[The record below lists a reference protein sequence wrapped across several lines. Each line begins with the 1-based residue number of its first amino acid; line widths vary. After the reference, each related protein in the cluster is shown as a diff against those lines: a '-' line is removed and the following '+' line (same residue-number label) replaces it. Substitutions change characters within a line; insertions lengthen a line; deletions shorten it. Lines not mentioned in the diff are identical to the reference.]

1 MTFIK
6 KYVNLFPVNYWWT
19 SHGL

>member
-6 KYVNLFPVNYWWT
+6 TYVNLFPVNYWWT